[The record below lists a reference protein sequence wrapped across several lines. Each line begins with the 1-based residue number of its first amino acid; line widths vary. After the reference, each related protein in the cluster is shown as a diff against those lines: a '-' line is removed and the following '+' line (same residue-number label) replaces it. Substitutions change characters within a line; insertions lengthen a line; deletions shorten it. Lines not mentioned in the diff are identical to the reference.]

1 MEVDQQYPPL
11 LLKCSGTITKLILIP
26 IPWPSITARS
36 DADVAQCYPKD
47 SQGFVCGEKKKKKSF
62 SASKTPSS
70 QTPPEKDLSSVK
82 ETLCCASLF
91 PGCVMGKAEQGVS
104 VSVTFQSRVSV
115 LCLSPISCHRAIAGW
130 FASMAVS
137 LPAWLMA
144 LFHGAHWGL
153 QWISCG
159 AWLASPPLVAGL
171 SHLLLAPK
179 YLRALAGNQESTG
192 RAPASGTVRDKAS
205 NKLTRVMCKSRR
217 RALGCTNKQR
227 VILICP
233 QQKQKNKGHQCRHK
247 VKSEPTCYF
256 TRSAAA

>member
-1 MEVDQQYPPL
+1 MQMLHNVIQR
-11 LLKCSGTITKLILIP
+11 I
-26 IPWPSITARS
+26 AR
-36 DADVAQCYPKD
+36 DLCVGK
-47 SQGFVCGEKKKKKSF
+47 KKKKKSF

-130 FASMAVS
+130 FASTAVS

-153 QWISCG
+153 RWISCG

-217 RALGCTNKQR
+217 RALGCANKQR

-247 VKSEPTCYF
+247 VKSEPNCYF
-256 TRSAAA
+256 TRTAAA